1 MESEASERNSDTVE
15 VLNSDCDRNSDT
27 VEVLNSNLA
36 STLPPHLS
44 INIKDENMK
53 EDFKVKDEESRFI
66 LEKLTNRVNE
76 LETLFLKANLPIPPS
91 SSSSSS
97 SFLPSSSSSSFDFYT
112 ETLKDDFE
120 GKSSRRR
127 FKTHQEFRSFVKENS
142 KGSIDILLNSSSS
155 LRRQVLK
162 PLGDSNTIVELTS
175 LSLLRDKMSAW
186 KGLYSTP

>member
-1 MESEASERNSDTVE
+1 MGSEASNRISDTVE
-15 VLNSDCDRNSDT
+15 VLSSNS
-27 VEVLNSNLA
+27 A

-44 INIKDENMK
+44 INMKDENIE
-53 EDFKVKDEESRFI
+53 EDIKVKDDESRFI
-66 LEKLTNRVNE
+66 LKKLTNRVNE

-97 SFLPSSSSSSFDFYT
+97 SPSSSSSSSSSFLPSSSSSFDFYT
-112 ETLKDDFE
+112 ESLKDEFE
-120 GKSSRRR
+120 EKSSRRR

-142 KGSIDILLNSSSS
+142 KGSIDILLNSCSS